1 MAVDTEQRLTITTEE
16 TEVASLQKGDLLHV
30 AFPLPHSRV
39 VNNES
44 RRNLLAPNRRSRVT
58 LVDSE
63 GIKKQ
68 FYLSPDRK
76 VQRVTN
82 PAIPV
87 GPWYFDLIGCDYSK
101 ELRSW
106 QQADALWH
114 KIFWPP
120 ARLFVQVW
128 RSILDLQCRAYTL
141 KLRAGFW
148 GIFVAIVV
156 TAIGLATS
164 TAPELSV
171 AIGILGAFA
180 AERVWE
186 WQRAQTRRRL
196 AQGISMRVRYKP
208 YGPDAL
214 RYGTLHLRPRGAII
228 SDGHQPGRTWFST
241 EMCLRKGN
249 NILATCPFANDIKG
263 DLRYTTSAV
272 AEAIRHRLDNGSTR
286 TIHATSPKHDPDRDS
301 LPDIVLHPY
310 SLSFDLNF
318 TDQQDRNG
326 RFSVRL
332 KMYQVRI
339 LADVLEVMDQG
350 RRL

>member
-1 MAVDTEQRLTITTEE
+1 MDVETEPELTITTED
-16 TEVASLQKGDLLHV
+16 TDVASLHTDDLLHV
-30 AFPLPHSRV
+30 AFPLPHCRV
-39 VNNES
+39 VSNE
-44 RRNLLAPNRRSRVT
+44 RRRHVLIPKRRSRVT
-58 LVDSE
+58 LVDSADIE
-63 GIKKQ
+63 KQ

-87 GPWYFDLIGCDYSK
+87 GPWYFELGGRDYSYI
-101 ELRSW
+101 LRSW
-106 QQADALWH
+106 QRDDALWH
-114 KIFWPP
+114 KILWPP

-128 RSILDLQCRAYTL
+128 RGILDLQCRAYSL

-148 GIFVAIVV
+148 GILFVIVV
-156 TAIGLATS
+156 TAVGLATS

-186 WQRAQTRRRL
+186 WWRARTRRSL
-196 AQGISMRVRYKP
+196 AKGIVMRVRYKP
-208 YGPDAL
+208 YGPDTM
-214 RYGTLHLRPRGAII
+214 RYGTLHLRPRGAVIV
-228 SDGHQPGRTWFST
+228 GGQPGQVWFST

-249 NILATCPFANDIKG
+249 QILATCAFANDIKG

-272 AEAIRHRLDNGSTR
+272 AEAIHHRLNNGSTR
-286 TIHATSPKHDPDRDS
+286 TIYTPSSKHDPDNEN
-301 LPDIVLHPY
+301 LPDIVLHP
-310 SLSFDLNF
+310 SDRSFDLSF
-318 TDQQDRNG
+318 TDQEERNKA
-326 RFSVRL
+326 FSVRL
-332 KMYQVRI
+332 KMHQVRI